1 MEVKSLNSYLA
12 YLHNTR
18 EFVGIS
24 LKETDRGDPKVTET
38 NISKGFSEIQHHLV
52 GRLQKI
58 YLLYMD
64 IDGSKGKNGKLD
76 FKGNSL
82 TYQASFNIGNVLKK
96 YKYESKISS
105 RENHATEPRD
115 LVQGSSGKFVPAK
128 ARNGAVP
135 APKMAKALVQEYSG
149 EEMNKNIPMK

>member
-1 MEVKSLNSYLA
+1 MESRNLGLWNPK
-12 YLHNTR
+12 
-18 EFVGIS
+18 IS
-24 LKETDRGDPKVTET
+24 LKETDKGEPKITET
-38 NISKGFSEIQHHLV
+38 NISKGFGEIQPSGGEITKDLFT
-52 GRLQKI
+52 
-58 YLLYMD
+58 YMD

-82 TYQASFNIGNVLKK
+82 TYQAEFNIGNVLKK

-128 ARNGAVP
+128 ARNLP
-135 APKMAKALVQEYSG
+135 ELP
-149 EEMNKNIPMK
+149 